1 MEHVLYG
8 RMRRLVIGTVWS
20 VVWYGWVSRIHGVV
34 EESMSGGVCVRVNV
48 FRIFPQGGSRWIQL
62 VAEPSRIRLVNR
74 SFVIVDRLPIE
85 RVCG

>member
-1 MEHVLYG
+1 
-8 RMRRLVIGTVWS
+8 
-20 VVWYGWVSRIHGVV
+20 
-34 EESMSGGVCVRVNV
+34 MSGGVCVRANV